1 MVLEYQ
7 RDQARR
13 DLEDLTQSIGSI
25 KQSQRHDVTEN
36 ENAGTGTNLLG
47 LSPKEV
53 CLDSSD
59 FP

>member
-13 DLEDLTQSIGSI
+13 ELKDLEQSIVSA
-25 KQSQRHDVTEN
+25 RHSMSEEETAEMSM
-36 ENAGTGTNLLG
+36 LG

-53 CLDSSD
+53 
-59 FP
+59 PPP